1 MSMHGGGGGGGGG
14 GHFGAHYH
22 DVDGKVFDA
31 KIGRRLLSY
40 VVPYRG
46 VLTWATVMVVAYALV
61 GLAGPYLLKVAIDTN
76 ITQHD
81 IHGLVITMALYLLSQ
96 AGTFLSSAQQTY
108 WVSVVGQ
115 KILNTLRYQMTS
127 HLMDLSLDYFG
138 KRDAG
143 AIMSR
148 VTNDVSV
155 VNDFLSSGLL
165 SLLSDSLTLVGIIV
179 VMLLMDARL
188 ALLAFSVIPLMAI
201 FTTVFTI
208 RAKRAYRLTRE
219 RIGEVNASLQENLSG
234 VRVTQSFAREAVS
247 EQRFDAI
254 NQRNRQAN
262 VEAVAISASFLPAV
276 DLLSMA
282 ATAIVLWFGGSLVLH
297 QQVTL
302 GVVVAF
308 LTYVTRFF
316 QPIRDLSQ
324 IYTTFQAAMAGGER
338 IFEILDQQSQVRER
352 PGASELPPVRGQV
365 KFDRVGFSYVAG
377 VPVLKDVTFR
387 AEPGQTVALV
397 GPTGA
402 GKSSIINLL
411 CRFYDVDSGAIRI
424 DGVDLR
430 DVTFASLRTQLG
442 IVLQDTFLFSG
453 TLADNIRYG
462 RLDATAAEIEQA
474 ARMVNA
480 HDFISQL
487 PDGYDTEVMER
498 GQNFSVGQRQL
509 LSFARA
515 LLANPCV
522 LILDEAT
529 SSVDVRTELLIQDAL
544 QTLLRGRTAFV
555 IAHRLSTI
563 VNADVLLVID
573 HGEIVERGKH
583 AELIAHRGKYY
594 EIASK
599 QFRQQAGVPV
609 GAAAG

>member
-1 MSMHGGGGGGGGG
+1 M
-14 GHFGAHYH
+14 
-22 DVDGKVFDA
+22 
-31 KIGRRLLSY
+31 
-40 VVPYRG
+40 
-46 VLTWATVMVVAYALV
+46 
-61 GLAGPYLLKVAIDTN
+61 
-76 ITQHD
+76 
-81 IHGLVITMALYLLSQ
+81 
-96 AGTFLSSAQQTY
+96 
-108 WVSVVGQ
+108 
-115 KILNTLRYQMTS
+115 
-127 HLMDLSLDYFG
+127 
-138 KRDAG
+138 
-143 AIMSR
+143 
-148 VTNDVSV
+148 
-155 VNDFLSSGLL
+155 
-165 SLLSDSLTLVGIIV
+165 
-179 VMLLMDARL
+179 
-188 ALLAFSVIPLMAI
+188 
-201 FTTVFTI
+201 
-208 RAKRAYRLTRE
+208 
-219 RIGEVNASLQENLSG
+219 
-234 VRVTQSFAREAVS
+234 
-247 EQRFDAI
+247 
-254 NQRNRQAN
+254 
-262 VEAVAISASFLPAV
+262 
-276 DLLSMA
+276 
-282 ATAIVLWFGGSLVLH
+282 
-297 QQVTL
+297 
-302 GVVVAF
+302 
-308 LTYVTRFF
+308 
-316 QPIRDLSQ
+316 
-324 IYTTFQAAMAGGER
+324 
-338 IFEILDQQSQVRER
+338 
-352 PGASELPPVRGQV
+352 
-365 KFDRVGFSYVAG
+365 FDRVGFSYVDG
-377 VPVLKDVTFR
+377 VPVLKNVTFR

-462 RLDATAAEIEQA
+462 RLDATDAEVEQA

-487 PDGYDTEVMER
+487 PDRYDTEVMER

-515 LLANPCV
+515 LLADPRV

-583 AELIAHRGKYY
+583 AELIAHHGKYY

-599 QFRQQAGVPV
+599 QFRQQAGVAV
-609 GAAAG
+609 GAVAG